1 MSKSN
6 PDSVAWCVIDGVAVF
21 LDIPGDRYFRLSAD
35 RNQHFLEHSAPPSD
49 DGPVQPLG
57 FPRPRSWTRP
67 SRQCDAIHD
76 QSFRMADVARAMW
89 TQRRAERQLTTRPLL
104 SVLGDLKAVLGSVPF
119 TAEILAEPQL
129 REVRAFERAKLL
141 RSAADRC
148 LPRSIALALCLA
160 RRECHAQVVLGVKIA
175 PFCAHCW
182 VQVGDQVLNDEVEE
196 VLRYA
201 PILIL

>member
-1 MSKSN
+1 MSE
-6 PDSVAWCVIDGVAVF
+6 PDQDGVAWCVIDGVAVF
-21 LDIPGDRYFRLSAD
+21 LDIPGDRYFRLQAD
-35 RNQHFLEHSAPPSD
+35 RNRHFLKLSAPPCD
-49 DGPVQPLG
+49 AGPVQPPG
-57 FPRPRSWTRP
+57 FPRPRPWTLP

-76 QSFRMADVARAMW
+76 PSFSLADVARAMW
-89 TQRRAERQLTTRPLL
+89 TQRRTEHQLTTRPLL
-104 SVLGDLKAVLGSVPF
+104 SVLGDLQAVIGNVPF

-160 RRECHAQVVLGVKIA
+160 RRGCRAHVVLGVKIA

-201 PILIL
+201 PILII